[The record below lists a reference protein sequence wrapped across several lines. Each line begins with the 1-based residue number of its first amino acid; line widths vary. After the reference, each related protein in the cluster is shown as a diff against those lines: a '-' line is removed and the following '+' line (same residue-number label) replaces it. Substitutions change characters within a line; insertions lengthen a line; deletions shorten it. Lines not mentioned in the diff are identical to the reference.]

1 MLTHQQNDLLCRVEG
16 DALMGQL
23 MRRHWTPVCLAEE
36 VSEPDGAP
44 VKARVFG
51 EDLVVFRDTRGSVGV
66 MHERCPHR
74 GASLALG
81 RNEDCGLR
89 CLYHGWKMDVE
100 GNVLEMASEPAASQM
115 AQKVKHRAY
124 PTHEYAGFIWAYM
137 GPRETMP
144 DFQPPAWAPTA
155 EARVSIAKVIVPCNW
170 AQILEGAIDSAHS
183 SSLHSSDMVPARVD
197 SAKATEKNWLRPST
211 DKAPRMQVQRTGYG
225 FRYAALRRPLTNA
238 ASHDYVRSTV
248 FVAPAA
254 ALIPPNNL
262 YNVANINVPVDDT
275 HTAFYFMCW
284 GHPSQTPET
293 ETWRK
298 FLGQTLGV
306 DLDQNYVPRRNLGN
320 SFWQDRRAMQSGN
333 FTGITGFP
341 NQDIAM
347 WVTMGAI
354 ADRTQERLGASDVAV
369 VEFRRQMLEAV
380 EAFARGEPAIG
391 TGESSITPD
400 VCAFQA
406 IVPKS
411 TDWRTFDAKVVWA
424 QGDANAPALEPSY
437 SVAAQ

>member
-1 MLTHQQNDLLCRVEG
+1 MLTQQQNDLLCRVEG
-16 DALMGQL
+16 DAPMGQL

-124 PTHEYAGFIWAYM
+124 PTHEYASFIWAYM

-144 DFQPPAWAPTA
+144 HFQPPAWAPTA

-347 WVTMGAI
+347 WVTMGVI

-369 VEFRRQMLEAV
+369 VEFRKQMLEAV